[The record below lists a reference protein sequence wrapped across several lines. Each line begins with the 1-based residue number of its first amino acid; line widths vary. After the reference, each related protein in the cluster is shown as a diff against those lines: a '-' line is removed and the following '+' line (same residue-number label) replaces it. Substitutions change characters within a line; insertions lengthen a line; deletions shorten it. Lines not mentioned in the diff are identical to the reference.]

1 MKIWILII
9 LILISCSS
17 CDSLYT
23 KKFNQEAYDEYMS
36 SFGTCKDLEMEILF
50 IDMNKPN
57 FEFYLDN
64 KELGFNHLSNLDTFL
79 TANINLLENHRIGLV
94 GKEDVKTSRID
105 SVTSLFNKHGR
116 FRFLMVYQKGFW
128 EE

>member
-1 MKIWILII
+1 MKKWILFILTAII
-9 LILISCSS
+9 YTSCNFFQ
-17 CDSLYT
+17 T
-23 KKFNQEAYDEYMS
+23 ERFNQEAYDEYMS

-79 TANINLLENHRIGLV
+79 IANINLLENHRIGLV

-128 EE
+128 GK